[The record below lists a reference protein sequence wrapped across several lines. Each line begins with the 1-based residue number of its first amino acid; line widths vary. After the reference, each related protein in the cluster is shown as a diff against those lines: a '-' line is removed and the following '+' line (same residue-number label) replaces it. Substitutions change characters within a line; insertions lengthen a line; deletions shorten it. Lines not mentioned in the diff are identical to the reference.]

1 LRWRFGFGLSAVLN
15 RVRELIPNPETKY
28 GVGENAG
35 MSLDPAGGI
44 AIHVTAKLAYHECVA
59 ESVARFEGFVAKYI
73 GDGVPT

>member
-1 LRWRFGFGLSAVLN
+1 
-15 RVRELIPNPETKY
+15 
-28 GVGENAG
+28 